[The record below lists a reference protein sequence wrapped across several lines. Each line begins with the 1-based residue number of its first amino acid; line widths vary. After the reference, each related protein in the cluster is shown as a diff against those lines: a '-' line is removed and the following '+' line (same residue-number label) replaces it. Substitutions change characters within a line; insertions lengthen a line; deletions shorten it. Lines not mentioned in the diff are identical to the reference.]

1 MKYGTRSANNSRDW
15 ENKASLSGWTRWAVA
30 EAVGMCGALM
40 FLMKSTELHWST
52 RDESELSKAIRQVK
66 DPLSA
71 PRSTGECDAA
81 AAQGAAAP
89 PQAKCG
95 GDAHMQI
102 HFWCHRGVKKEKKRG
117 VRYDGRT
124 FCDALRC
131 VGCNTCWSR
140 ETKLWSK
147 PWVMDWHVCV
157 HFSVL
162 SVLPLWPL
170 PHVNLV
176 FLFLGASLSKDSFL
190 PLC

>member
-1 MKYGTRSANNSRDW
+1 MNLKYGTRSANNSRDS

-71 PRSTGECDAA
+71 PRSMGECDAA
-81 AAQGAAAP
+81 AAKGAAAP
-89 PQAKCG
+89 PQAKCEETPTCKYTSDTTVG
-95 GDAHMQI
+95 S
-102 HFWCHRGVKKEKKRG
+102 RKTKKRG
-117 VRYDGRT
+117 VRDDGRT
-124 FCDALRC
+124 FSDALRC
-131 VGCNTCWSR
+131 VWCNTCWSR
-140 ETKLWSK
+140 ETKLWNK

-157 HFSVL
+157 HFSLL

-170 PHVNLV
+170 PMWTW
-176 FLFLGASLSKDSFL
+176 SSCS
-190 PLC
+190 